1 MIYFIILL
9 ILVSYCQVV
18 ERDGLKR
25 ELESFLNDFEAIQ
38 NELKQT
44 RMALEQKENQIEQFR
59 TCEGIFSWKF
69 LLDSINLTFEI

>member
-25 ELESFLNDFEAIQ
+25 ELESFLKDFEAIQ

-44 RMALEQKENQIEQFR
+44 RKALKQNEDQIEQFR
-59 TCEGIFSWKF
+59 TREGIF
-69 LLDSINLTFEI
+69 I